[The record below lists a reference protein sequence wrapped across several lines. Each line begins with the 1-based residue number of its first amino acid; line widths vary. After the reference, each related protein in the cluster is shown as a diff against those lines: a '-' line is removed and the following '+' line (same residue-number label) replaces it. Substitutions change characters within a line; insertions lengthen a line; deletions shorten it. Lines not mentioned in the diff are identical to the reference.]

1 MKKEMKI
8 LKLALIS
15 LGKDLELKRLEAIE
29 DKIHPAP
36 VIAIGGAEDKTFH
49 GKILRKVFD
58 IAGGD
63 GIDITIVPWASEKK
77 EAGEIYKKIFSHF
90 GGKDIFLLKNK
101 SKKEAKE
108 AFEKSALIFLVGGDQ
123 KRLLH
128 VFEELDLI
136 HEIQKANKR
145 GVVVAGTSAGAS
157 ILGQHMPYYSD
168 EEEKVV
174 YFKGL
179 SLIGGTVIDQH
190 FSQRHRIQRLKDA
203 VERFRPIVGIGLD
216 EDTAIG
222 FQDNKEIFRIGNG
235 NITILK

>member
-1 MKKEMKI
+1 MKNKMEI

-15 LGKDLELKRLEAIE
+15 LGKDSDVKRIEAIE
-29 DKIHPAP
+29 DKVHPAP

-49 GKILRKVFD
+49 AKILRKVFE
-58 IAGGD
+58 IAGGE
-63 GIDITIVPWASEKK
+63 GIDITIIPWASEKK

-90 GGKDIFLLKNK
+90 GAKDIFLLKKK
-101 SKKEAKE
+101 SEKEAKE

-123 KRLLH
+123 KRLMH
-128 VFEELDLI
+128 CFEELNLI
-136 HEIQKANKR
+136 DEIKKANKR

-168 EEEKVV
+168 EEEKVI
-174 YFKGL
+174 YLKGF
-179 SLIGGTVIDQH
+179 SLIDGTIIDQH

-203 VERFRPIVGIGLD
+203 VDRFKPIVGIGLD

-222 FQDNKEIFRIGNG
+222 FKDNKEIFRIGDG
-235 NITILK
+235 NITILR